1 MNILL
6 TVTTVHSPAVIDVY
20 CAQIVYGRATNI
32 FSVSEHMVSA
42 PDKSKREINFCEIV
56 HTESLQSAGQYTNS
70 DNYNVFHES
79 VTFVKGRK
87 FKKTYFAIV
96 PTWF

>member
-1 MNILL
+1 MQYEYLIGRAMCNLQIFVNITL

-42 PDKSKREINFCEIV
+42 PDCTPAAPS
-56 HTESLQSAGQYTNS
+56 
-70 DNYNVFHES
+70 S
-79 VTFVKGRK
+79 VSFV
-87 FKKTYFAIV
+87 
-96 PTWF
+96 